1 MNPRAARLV
10 WKLAAIQ
17 ILTGAV
23 TALVVVAFAP
33 RLLLLDPSV
42 VAGSMPL
49 VVWAGAALFAY
60 VLVATLVVTWRV
72 RPALRALAAGSSDIE
87 PADILALY
95 AVPARLVTVDVIGT
109 FAICASTLAAPL
121 RPDTNDLYTQVELV
135 TLAMTM
141 VSVAALPFYVTVR
154 ASVARVIE
162 LAPVKVARD
171 ALGLLEERLVNVRRV
186 RLRLFAAVIA
196 PVAFVALAASLL
208 VHAHIRAFD
217 TQSRE
222 ADAAELARGVL
233 EPVNKSTRGRDA
245 AVDAAKA
252 SGFAVKLARTPATF
266 GAHHDDRGETT
277 LVVPLDDGHA
287 LIRFDTVR
295 LSTTTGV
302 YALIAFGAI
311 VLAGALGA
319 RIGGAFANDVT
330 LATREVHATGAMD
343 FIRGMR
349 LPYVA
354 RFASVAALAAAIDDL
369 GGVFREFAAAQER
382 AIDARS
388 ATERMRGLFLAS
400 MSHDLKAPLN
410 AILGFAELLSR
421 ARLTDGQRESVT
433 IVEQR
438 GRELLHLIDTI
449 LDAARAEA
457 GELAI
462 APEWTRVGDVVMP
475 AVLDARELVA
485 GMDVQISGEIQP
497 GMPRI
502 LVDPA
507 RVTQALTA
515 VALVAVRFAD
525 HGIVG
530 VRATLP
536 AAGEKL
542 RIDVETTGRGLPHA
556 EREKIFDAF
565 KYADRARRH
574 GSLGL
579 GPSLARSIIELHGGT
594 IDVDTTEGGG
604 TVFHVW
610 LPTERTR
617 RSSIPDLTTIPGEPP
632 SMDD

>member
-1 MNPRAARLV
+1 MNSRAVRLV
-10 WKLAAIQ
+10 WRLLFLQ
-17 ILTGAV
+17 LLMGAV

-33 RLLLLDPSV
+33 RLLLLDASV
-42 VAGSMPL
+42 VEGSTSL
-49 VVWAGAALFAY
+49 IVWGCSALFTY
-60 VLVATLVVTWRV
+60 VVVATFVVARRV
-72 RPALRALAAGSSDIE
+72 RPVLRALAVGSSAVE
-87 PADILALY
+87 PADILELY
-95 AVPARLVTVDVIGT
+95 AVPARLVVVDLVGTLVIC
-109 FAICASTLAAPL
+109 CASLPAPL

-135 TLAMTM
+135 TLALTM
-141 VSVAALPFYVTVR
+141 VSFAALPFYVMVR

-162 LAPVKVARD
+162 LAPVKVAGE
-171 ALGLLEERLVNVRRV
+171 ALEMLETRRPSARRLQT
-186 RLRLFAAVIA
+186 RLFAAVVA

-222 ADAAELARGVL
+222 TDAAELARGVF
-233 EPVNKSTRGRDA
+233 EPVNKSTRGREE
-245 AVDAAKA
+245 AVETAKA
-252 SGFAVKLARTPATF
+252 YGFAAELSPTSAGF
-266 GAHHDDRGETT
+266 GVLHDDRGETFLT
-277 LVVPLDDGHA
+277 VPLDDGHA
-287 LIRFDTVR
+287 LIRFDTAR
-295 LSTTTGV
+295 LSPTTGV
-302 YALIAFGAI
+302 YILLALGAV
-311 VLAGALGA
+311 VLAGLLGA
-319 RIGGAFANDVT
+319 RIGGAFAKDVT
-330 LATREVHATGAMD
+330 LVTREVHATGALD
-343 FIRGMR
+343 VIRGTR
-349 LPYVA
+349 LPSDA
-354 RFASVAALAAAIDDL
+354 RFGSVAALAGAIDEL
-369 GGVFREFAAAQER
+369 GGVFREFASAQER

-421 ARLTDGQRESVT
+421 ATLTDGQRESVT

-462 APEWTRVGDVVMP
+462 APEWTRIGDVVMP
-475 AVLDARELVA
+475 AVLDARDLVA
-485 GMDVQISGEIQP
+485 GLDVQIVGEIQP

-502 LVDPA
+502 LVDPS

-515 VALVAVRFAD
+515 IALVAVRFAD
-525 HGIVG
+525 HGIVR

-536 AAGEKL
+536 AAGERL
-542 RIDVETTGRGLPHA
+542 RIDVETTGRGLPSA
-556 EREKIFDAF
+556 ERDKIFEAF

-579 GPSLARSIIELHGGT
+579 GPSLARSIIEMHGGT

-617 RSSIPDLTTIPGEPP
+617 RESLPSLTTVPGMPP
-632 SMDD
+632 IE

>member
-1 MNPRAARLV
+1 MNNAAVRLVARLIV
-10 WKLAAIQ
+10 LQ
-17 ILTGAV
+17 IVTGAL
-23 TALVVVAFAP
+23 TTLVVVAFAP

-42 VAGSMPL
+42 VEGSASL
-49 VVWAGAALFAY
+49 VTWCTTFLFAF
-60 VLVATLVVTWRV
+60 VIVTTLVVM
-72 RPALRALAAGSSDIE
+72 RPLRPTLRALAVGSTAVE
-87 PADILALY
+87 PEAILDLY
-95 AVPARLVTVDVIGT
+95 AVPARLVTVDVGVT
-109 FAICASTLAAPL
+109 SVVCAASLLAPL

-141 VSVAALPFYVTVR
+141 VSMAALPFYVTVR

-162 LAPVKVARD
+162 LAPVKVARE
-171 ALGLLEERLVNVRRV
+171 AIELLEARQASIRRV
-186 RLRLFAAVIA
+186 RMRLFAAVVA

-222 ADAAELARGVL
+222 VDAAELARGVF
-233 EPVNKSTRGRDA
+233 EPVNKSTTGRLEAVEA
-245 AVDAAKA
+245 AQIH
-252 SGFAVKLARTPATF
+252 GFTTELSSAPAGF
-266 GAHHDDRGETT
+266 GVLHDDRGETFLT
-277 LVVPLDDGHA
+277 VPLDDGHA
-287 LIRFDTVR
+287 TIRFDTAR
-295 LSTTTGV
+295 LSPTTGV
-302 YALIAFGAI
+302 YMLIAFAAI
-311 VLAGALGA
+311 ALAGMLGA
-319 RIGGAFANDVT
+319 RIGGAFAKDVA
-330 LATREVHATGAMD
+330 LATREVHATGALD
-343 FIRGMR
+343 VIRGTR
-349 LPYVA
+349 LPTDA
-354 RFASVAALAAAIDDL
+354 RFDSVAELTNAIDEL
-369 GGVFREFAAAQER
+369 ANVFRGFASAQEH

-410 AILGFAELLSR
+410 AILGFAELVSR
-421 ARLTDGQRESVT
+421 QKLTDGQRESVT

-457 GELAI
+457 GELTMT
-462 APEWTRVGDVVMP
+462 PEWTRVGDIVMP

-485 GMDVQISGEIQP
+485 GLDVQIVGEIQP
-497 GMPRI
+497 GVPRI
-502 LVDPA
+502 LVDPT

-525 HGIVG
+525 HGIVR

-536 AAGEKL
+536 AAGERL
-542 RIDVETTGRGLPHA
+542 RIDVESTGRGLPSA
-556 EREKIFDAF
+556 EREKIFEAF

-594 IDVDTTEGGG
+594 IDVDTTDGGG

-610 LPTERTR
+610 LPTERTGKQ
-617 RSSIPDLTTIPGEPP
+617 SMPDLTTVPGLPP
-632 SMDD
+632 SME